1 MNKRRVVITGVGTVN
16 PCGIGKKEFWNS
28 IDQNISG
35 IEKITRFDTTNTPIK
50 IAGQI
55 NDLDISKYVVKR
67 TMVKTDTFTHYAL
80 AATKMALADAAIDIS
95 QENSNRCGVFIGNNS
110 GGWEICERG
119 FKELYNDGP
128 EYVNPWQATAWFP
141 TAAQGYISI
150 EHGIKGFS
158 KTFIADRVSGASALY
173 FGLQSIIN
181 GKNDLALIGGTE
193 APLSPFGTIC
203 YHESGELSISTDIT
217 RASLPFDEN
226 STGIVLG
233 EGSTILVLEEYE
245 KALQRKATIYGELT
259 GWAMTVGNAKD
270 SSSLEKCMNKALVKS
285 GKTSKEIGL
294 IVPEGNGNVV
304 SDKRELTAIKKI
316 FGDQIEIITP
326 KKLTGH
332 LYGASTPTD
341 ILTALL
347 VMQEEKIPNSIYK
360 NLEYKEDFPRQREI
374 NSILVNASSRKGVN
388 LSFVL
393 ENIN

>member
-1 MNKRRVVITGVGTVN
+1 VNKRRVVITGVGTVN